1 MFLKLFQ
8 IKNYKLFTVNM
19 GLLGMA
25 IAITTPFLVLYATQ
39 HLGMTSGQ
47 YGLLMALAAGASF
60 TVNSIVARFSDN
72 GKINRKYLIATAL
85 IMGAL
90 CFSIY
95 FYVHTIWIFIEY
107 KDRSILDNTVL
118 RSTFSLGFL
127 FGPLFGTVLLSLLG
141 YDGLFGG
148 TVTIFLTVLVLL
160 LLFYKEPKKILNN
173 IVGNFPE
180 KKAPN
185 LIKEPTL
192 LIPFLAFI
200 LLHIGQWMY
209 TLNMPLYVTEYL
221 KDDESHVGYLAS
233 LCAGLEVPLM
243 IILGAIAGK
252 FRTKTLLMVGS
263 IFGFGYYFSIG
274 VFDSFTAMLIGQLAL
289 AFFLA
294 ILLGLGIS
302 YFQDILPDFPG
313 YASTLFANAM
323 VIGQLGGNLLGGVM
337 SDIVGLGNVFFVSSF
352 SIALAFVLLIFTIE
366 HKEQNNTQIS

>member
-1 MFLKLFQ
+1 
-8 IKNYKLFTVNM
+8 
-19 GLLGMA
+19 
-25 IAITTPFLVLYATQ
+25 
-39 HLGMTSGQ
+39 
-47 YGLLMALAAGASF
+47 
-60 TVNSIVARFSDN
+60 
-72 GKINRKYLIATAL
+72 
-85 IMGAL
+85 
-90 CFSIY
+90 
-95 FYVHTIWIFIEY
+95 
-107 KDRSILDNTVL
+107 
-118 RSTFSLGFL
+118 
-127 FGPLFGTVLLSLLG
+127 TVLLSLLG

-209 TLNMPLYVTEYL
+209 TLKIDFYFF
-221 KDDESHVGYLAS
+221 DLAC
-233 LCAGLEVPLM
+233 LCAVLEVPLM
-243 IILGAIAGK
+243 IILGSIASK

-302 YFQDILPDFPG
+302 YFQDI
-313 YASTLFANAM
+313 
-323 VIGQLGGNLLGGVM
+323 
-337 SDIVGLGNVFFVSSF
+337 
-352 SIALAFVLLIFTIE
+352 
-366 HKEQNNTQIS
+366 